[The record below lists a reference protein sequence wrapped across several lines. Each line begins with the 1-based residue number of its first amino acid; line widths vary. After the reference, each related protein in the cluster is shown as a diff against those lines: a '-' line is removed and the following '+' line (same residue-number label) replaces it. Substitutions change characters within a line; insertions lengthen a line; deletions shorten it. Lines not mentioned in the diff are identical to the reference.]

1 MKRAKPSVF
10 FNSGSFLHKS
20 ITLQLHMTR
29 VRITWKPTPRSGL
42 DLNAEMQD
50 SWVHKDSQW
59 ENSGQGSLGTNKEL
73 LLSGKSKA
81 GLCTSRT

>member
-1 MKRAKPSVF
+1 
-10 FNSGSFLHKS
+10 
-20 ITLQLHMTR
+20 MTR